1 MLAAARCQ
9 PSVHDQASAKG
20 IPLMMTVSVVSD
32 TLTPALARL
41 KESLSN
47 PAPAMRT
54 IANILDRSVKANF
67 RAAGRPVKWKPLA
80 PSTAK
85 GKITKTQR
93 RGYANILRPTGDNIF
108 KRIQSRSSRY
118 TAEIGA
124 PGVVPTVHQL
134 GTNRAG
140 RGRHTTIPK
149 RTFIGRSDRP
159 QTTSFDLLPE
169 DEQAIVKAIDAHIM
183 RGQK

>member
-1 MLAAARCQ
+1 ML
-9 PSVHDQASAKG
+9 
-20 IPLMMTVSVVSD
+20 TVNVISD

-41 KESLSN
+41 KASLSDTT
-47 PAPAMRT
+47 PAMRT
-54 IANILDRSVKANF
+54 IEGVLKSSFFANF
-67 RAAGRPVKWKPLA
+67 RAQGRPEKWRALK

-85 GKITKTQR
+85 GKITKKER
-93 RGYANILRPTGDNIF
+93 RGYANILHPTGDHIL
-108 KRIQSRSSRY
+108 KRIQTRSSRY

-124 PGVVPTVHQL
+124 PGVVPAVHQL

>member
-1 MLAAARCQ
+1 
-9 PSVHDQASAKG
+9 
-20 IPLMMTVSVVSD
+20 MMTVSVVSD

-41 KESLSN
+41 KASLSD

-54 IANILDRSVKANF
+54 IANVLDRSVKANF
-67 RAAGRPVKWKPLA
+67 RAEGRPTKWKPLA
-80 PSTAK
+80 PSTVK
-85 GKITKTQR
+85 GKATKTKR
-93 RGYANILRPTGDNIF
+93 RGSAHILRSSG
-108 KRIQSRSSRY
+108 RMIQSVQTRSSRY

-124 PGVVPTVHQL
+124 PGVVPAVHQL

-169 DEQAIVKAIDAHIM
+169 DEQTIVKAIDAHIM